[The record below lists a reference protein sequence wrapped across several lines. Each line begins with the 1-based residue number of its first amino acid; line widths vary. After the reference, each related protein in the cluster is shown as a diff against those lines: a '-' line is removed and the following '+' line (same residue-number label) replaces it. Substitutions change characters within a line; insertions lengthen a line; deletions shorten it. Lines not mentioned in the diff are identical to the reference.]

1 MTENTNTAAQNGQQ
15 AQAGTAAAG
24 TTQEEKTLTQAEVDQ
39 IVEARLARERKN
51 QPSPTN

>member
-24 TTQEEKTLTQAEVDQ
+24 TTQEEKTLT
-39 IVEARLARERKN
+39 
-51 QPSPTN
+51 